1 MIRKRTAEFFPI
13 RGAVRGI
20 SWSNLPKASGMQILR
35 VGNVPAGLHEMQNKD
50 CLSFVRKRT
59 VCVRVCVWIGNC

>member
-13 RGAVRGI
+13 RGVVRGI

-59 VCVRVCVWIGNC
+59 VCVCACVWIGNC